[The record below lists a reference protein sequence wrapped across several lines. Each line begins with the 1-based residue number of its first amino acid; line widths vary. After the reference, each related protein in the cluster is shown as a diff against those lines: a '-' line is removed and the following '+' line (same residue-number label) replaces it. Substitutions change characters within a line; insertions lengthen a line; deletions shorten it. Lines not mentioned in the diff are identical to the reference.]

1 MEKEKKTFSKINKI
15 IFSSLIIFG
24 VLLSNT
30 AFAATLNF
38 TPASGTHEKNKTFSV
53 GVYVGSL
60 DKSMNASSGTVTFP
74 TDKLQVVSI
83 SKSGTIIDFW
93 AQEPS
98 FSNTAG
104 NVKFEGVVLP
114 PGYQG
119 GNGKIL
125 TINFKGKASGIADVK
140 MTGGQVL
147 ANDGVGTSILASVG
161 SASFTIKEVEEKPEV
176 IDIDKIP
183 EVEDL
188 PKEEICEADSL
199 IYSTTHP
206 GQVWRKE
213 NTAVF
218 SWDVTDDVVASR
230 IAFDKNPN
238 TEPENLSKPAL
249 VEKKYE
255 NLEDGVWYFH
265 LSLQDNNGWSE
276 TEHFKIKIDTTPP
289 EISLKEIKRDD
300 LTNPKPVISLQMS
313 DKSSCIKNFD
323 IKIDGE
329 KVDYNK
335 LSNGNYELET
345 IDPGDHELS
354 VVVYDRAGNQN
365 EAFIDVKINP
375 LETPKVNEYQERVS
389 NSSEIS
395 VKGETL
401 QNANLTAKITSKNA
415 NFLAKEDF
423 QSGSGRWTWTPGT
436 KLKNGTYF
444 VSFKVSDTRGA
455 SSNWSEPI
463 QIKVGNGISLNLNI
477 SSLINKIPPK
487 FAMVGMIVLGVL
499 LVIVLTRALTIK
511 SVKRHHEDYWK

>member
-1 MEKEKKTFSKINKI
+1 MKFLKI
-15 IFSSLIIFG
+15 FFVSSF
-24 VLLSNT
+24 VFLLS
-30 AFAATLNF
+30 AQSLFAASLSF
-38 TPASGTHEKNKTFSV
+38 SPSSGSYNKNATFSV
-53 GVYVGSL
+53 GVFVSSP
-60 DKSMNASSGTVTFP
+60 DQAMNAVSGTVTFP
-74 TDKLQVVSI
+74 TDKIQVVSV
-83 SKSGTIIDFW
+83 SKNNSIINFW

-104 NVKFEGVVLP
+104 TIKFEGVALT

-119 GNGKIL
+119 AGGRIL
-125 TINFKGKASGIADVK
+125 TINFKGRTAGIAGIK
-140 MTGGQVL
+140 MTQGVVL
-147 ANDGVGTSILASVG
+147 ANDGVGTSILSSSG
-161 SASFTIKEVEEKPEV
+161 EASFTIKEVESVAPVEV
-176 IDIDKIP
+176 IDLDELPTVENIP
-183 EVEDL
+183 PIESCSEG
-188 PKEEICEADSL
+188 AL

-206 GQVWRKE
+206 GQMWRKE
-213 NTAVF
+213 NTAIF
-218 SWDVTDDVVASR
+218 SWDLKDDVVASR
-230 IAFDKNPN
+230 IAFDRNP
-238 TEPENLSKPAL
+238 TTDPTVLSKPAI

-265 LSLQDNNGWSE
+265 LSLQDNQGWSKP
-276 TEHFKIKIDTTPP
+276 EHFRIEIDATPP
-289 EISLKEIKRDD
+289 ELKLSEIKRTD

>member
-1 MEKEKKTFSKINKI
+1 MEKENKTFSKINKL
-15 IFSSLIIFG
+15 IFLSLLILG

-30 AFAATLNF
+30 AFAATLSF

-53 GVYVGSL
+53 SVSVGSL
-60 DKSMNASSGTVTFP
+60 DKSMNAASGTVTFP

-83 SKSGTIIDFW
+83 SKAGTIVDFW

-125 TINFKGKASGIADVK
+125 TINFKGKTSGIADVK

-147 ANDGVGTSILASVG
+147 ANDGVGTPILVSVG

-176 IDIDKIP
+176 IDIDEIP
-183 EVEDL
+183 EVEEI
-188 PKEEICEADSL
+188 PKEEACEADSL

-218 SWDVTDDVVASR
+218 SWDVNENIVASR

-265 LSLQDNNGWSE
+265 LSLQDNDGWSE

-289 EISLKEIKRDD
+289 EIALNEIKRSD
-300 LTNPKPVISLQMS
+300 LTNPKPVISVKITDKMS
-313 DKSSCIKNFD
+313 CVRDFVV
-323 IKIDGE
+323 KIDGE
-329 KVDYNK
+329 EVDYNK
-335 LSNGNYELET
+335 LPDGNFELET
-345 IDPGDHELS
+345 IEPGDHELS
-354 VVVYDRAGNQN
+354 VLAYDRAGNQN
-365 EAFIDVKINP
+365 EAFIDVKVEALDAP
-375 LETPKVNEYQERVS
+375 VVKEYQNVVI
-389 NSSEIS
+389 NASEIS
-395 VKGETL
+395 VKGETI
-401 QNANLTAKITSKNA
+401 QNANVTAKITSRRSS
-415 NFLAKEDF
+415 FLAREDF
-423 QSGSGRWTWTPGT
+423 QSGSGKFTWTPGT
-436 KLKNGTYF
+436 KMRSGTYF
-444 VSFKVSDTRGA
+444 VSFKVTDTRGA

-463 QIKVGNGISLNLNI
+463 VIKVGRGDGLDLSG
-477 SSLINKIPPK
+477 LIKKIPPE
-487 FAMVGMIVLGVL
+487 FLMIGLGAIGIFL
-499 LVIVLTRALTIK
+499 IVFITRALTIRK
-511 SVKRHHEDYWK
+511 LRREHDDWG